1 MKNKHAARVL
11 ELDAEIM
18 RLQQTLNE
26 DRQEHEKEEK
36 QMTSLY
42 DAQDQQY
49 VNALEG
55 YDDDMTKLNEKLTQ
69 Q

>member
-18 RLQQTLNE
+18 RLQQVLNE

-36 QMTSLY
+36 HMTSLY
-42 DAQDQQY
+42 DGQD
-49 VNALEG
+49 
-55 YDDDMTKLNEKLTQ
+55 
-69 Q
+69 